1 MQLKGSDFVINN
13 KPIEDQNFESTNERN
28 KIHVLIQN
36 LGCYVNEYLV
46 GKKGKKHRSAA
57 GIYLLKVDDRN
68 TKARCEIC
76 TKSTI
81 DVNGIVPVSLLLT
94 LNM

>member
-1 MQLKGSDFVINN
+1 MNIW
-13 KPIEDQNFESTNERN
+13 
-28 KIHVLIQN
+28 
-36 LGCYVNEYLV
+36 LV
-46 GKKGKKHRSAA
+46 KRKKKHRSAA
-57 GIYLLKVDDRN
+57 GIYLLKVDNRN